1 MSKKLSTWFMN
12 CHYVA
17 TRVKGV
23 HKRRRSPYSSKGFNP
38 NPKVNIPFSSLIL
51 LKINGSIILVN
62 TNGVKVRPPW
72 QTLKL
77 PLPLV
82 GGLTDSE
89 LLVENCRTNFLV
101 CQRMRTLTH
110 SINHFIQHRNSNVD
124 SISVQVGNIL
134 FLFKFKHNTNTK

>member
-1 MSKKLSTWFMN
+1 MEGGRGLAKCLCYYISL
-12 CHYVA
+12 
-17 TRVKGV
+17 

-62 TNGVKVRPPW
+62 TNGVIVRPPW

-77 PLPLV
+77 PLILV
-82 GGLTDSE
+82 V
-89 LLVENCRTNFLV
+89 VENCLKLPHEFSGLPEE
-101 CQRMRTLTH
+101 RTLFH
-110 SINHFIQHRNSNVD
+110 SINHFLQHRNSNVN

-134 FLFKFKHNTNTK
+134 FLFKFEHNTNTK